1 MLSAD
6 APFPAPPTIS
16 VVVCTY
22 TRARASELLDALR
35 SLREQS
41 VCPREVIVVVDHNRA
56 LLEFVRAEA
65 PDAIAIENDAAPGL
79 AGARNTG
86 VRAAHGEVVAFLD
99 DDALAASD
107 WIERLAAA
115 YRDPRVFGAGGAVL
129 PVFDGRRP
137 GWMPAEFDWVVGC
150 SYRGQ
155 PVKRSPVRNLIGA
168 NMSFR
173 REAIERVGGFADGLG
188 RVGADRLGC
197 EETDLCI
204 RLGQQFPEG
213 IVVYDPATRVGHR
226 VGQERTRLGY
236 FVTRCHAEG
245 LSKAEVARRCGRRR
259 ALESERSYARRA
271 LPAGVRDGFA
281 AFLRG
286 EPAGL
291 ARAGAIVLGLGA
303 TVAGYAAGARPGLY
317 AR

>member
-1 MLSAD
+1 MLCAD
-6 APFPAPPTIS
+6 APFSAAPTIS

-41 VCPREVIVVVDHNRA
+41 LCPLEVIVVVDHNRA
-56 LLEFVRAEA
+56 LLEFVRAQA

-86 VRAAHGEVVAFLD
+86 VHAARGEVVAFLD
-99 DDALAASD
+99 DDALAAPD

-115 YRDPRVFGAGGAVL
+115 YRDPRVLGAGGAVL

-137 GWMPAEFDWVVGC
+137 RWMPAEFDWVVGC

-155 PVKRSPVRNLIGA
+155 PVDRSPVRNLIGA

-173 REAIERVGGFADGLG
+173 REAIERVGGFAGGLG

-204 RLGQQFPEG
+204 RLGQEFPQE
-213 IVVYDPATRVGHR
+213 IIVYDPATRVGHR
-226 VGQERTRLGY
+226 VGQERTKLGY
-236 FVTRCHAEG
+236 FVTRCQAEG
-245 LSKAEVARRCGRRR
+245 VSKAEVARRCGSRR

-271 LPAGVRDGFA
+271 LPAGVRDNFA

-286 EPAGL
+286 ELAGL
-291 ARAGAIVLGLGA
+291 ARAGAIVLGLAA
-303 TVAGYAAGARPGLY
+303 TVTGYAAGARPRVY
-317 AR
+317 TR

>member
-1 MLSAD
+1 MLSGD
-6 APFPAPPTIS
+6 APVSPPTVS

-41 VCPREVIVVVDHNRA
+41 VCPGEVIVVVDHNRA
-56 LLEFVRAEA
+56 LLEVVRAEA
-65 PDAIAIENDAAPGL
+65 PDVIAVENDAAPGL
-79 AGARNTG
+79 AGARNSG
-86 VRAAHGEVVAFLD
+86 VRVARGEVVAFLD
-99 DDALAASD
+99 DDALAAPD

-115 YRDPRVFGAGGAVL
+115 YRDPRVLGAGGAVL

-137 GWMPAEFDWVVGC
+137 RWMPAEFDWVVGC

-155 PVKRSPVRNLIGA
+155 PADRSPVRNLIGA

-173 REAIERVGGFADGLG
+173 REALEHVEGFAGGLG

-204 RLGQQFPEG
+204 RLGQEFPDG
-213 IVVYDPATRVGHR
+213 IIVYDPATRVGHR
-226 VGQERTRLGY
+226 VGRERTRVGY
-236 FVTRCHAEG
+236 FVARCHAEG
-245 LSKAEVARRCGRRR
+245 LSKAEVARRCGRRL

-286 EPAGL
+286 ELAGL
-291 ARAGAIVLGLGA
+291 ARASAIVLGLTA
-303 TVAGYAAGARPGLY
+303 TVAGYAAGARPGT
-317 AR
+317 RTR